1 MSTYRINKGI
11 YQKQIYFINFLI
23 NKQMSKAL
31 LARQL
36 NLCEIDGQSK
46 DSYKLK
52 QETMISQV
60 REKRA

>member
-1 MSTYRINKGI
+1 VSNVKT
-11 YQKQIYFINFLI
+11 
-23 NKQMSKAL
+23 
-31 LARQL
+31 L